1 MSTESPRDEN
11 MTPDDD
17 AFLDEGPSRSARKRD
32 ADAVR
37 ELGRRLAELSVSER
51 AALPLEEDIRDAVEQ
66 LNAIRR
72 GSAHKRQ
79 LSFLAKRLRR
89 LDDLEP
95 IRAAL
100 AELDRSAQVDR
111 AHHHRSEAWRDR
123 LLGTDPAESAAD
135 ALTAYLDAHPAADRQ
150 RLRQLQK
157 RALGERA
164 SGRSP
169 SAARELFRLVRDT
182 ARDPARA
189 GAEPRGRADPAP

>member
-1 MSTESPRDEN
+1 MPTEFPH
-11 MTPDDD
+11 DDD
-17 AFLDEGPSRSARKRD
+17 LSEDDAPDGAADDGPSRSARKRD

-37 ELGRRLAELSVSER
+37 DLGRRLAELAPSVR
-51 AALPLEEDIRDAVEQ
+51 AAIPLDEDIRDAIDA

-89 LDDLEP
+89 QDDLGP

-100 AELDRSAQVDR
+100 AELDRQARAGR

-123 LLGTDPAESAAD
+123 LLGVDPDEPPGD
-135 ALTAYLDAHPAADRQ
+135 ALTAYLGAHPDADRQ
-150 RLRQLQK
+150 RLRQLQR
-157 RALGERA
+157 RALAEREA
-164 SGRSP
+164 GRPP

-182 ARDPARA
+182 P
-189 GAEPRGRADPAP
+189 